1 MPHSG
6 FSRPSL
12 PTLIDTIRSDLFTRC
27 QEDNLL
33 RRCDAE
39 VTARVQAAAVHTLY
53 GYLDYLARNLLP
65 DLADEAWLGRHANI
79 KRCPRKG
86 ATKATGFV
94 RWEGVPNALSMSSD
108 TEIQRDDGQTYTT
121 TTMTS
126 ALNGVLRVPV
136 VAQEAG
142 QAGNCEDRTALRLLG
157 PIPGLSSTGY
167 ADEIQGGH
175 DIEDLE
181 RWRQRIIAR
190 WYDIPQGGAD
200 GDYVRWAK
208 EVSGIHRA
216 WTHRHKNGPGTVGVM
231 VATDDPD
238 HPAPTQDI
246 LTQVREHILPL
257 APVAGSG
264 LTVFAVT
271 PKSVPVS
278 LALSTDRPDIRSAV
292 IAEIKAF
299 FQREGEPGSTLFL
312 SRLREVI
319 SLAAGEVAH
328 QLRLPTTDLPL
339 GKTEVPV
346 SGPVTW
352 TPYAP

>member
-27 QEDNLL
+27 QEDSVL
-33 RRCDAE
+33 RRCDTE
-39 VTARVQAAAVHTLY
+39 VYARVQAAAVHTLY

-86 ATKATGFV
+86 ATTAQGFV
-94 RWEGVPNALSMSSD
+94 RWEGVLNALSMSSD

-121 TTMTS
+121 TRMTS
-126 ALNGVLRVPV
+126 VVNGVLRVPV
-136 VAQEAG
+136 RAQKAG
-142 QAGNCEDRTALRLLG
+142 QAGNCEDRTALRLTT

-190 WYDIPQGGAD
+190 WYDVPQGGAD

-208 EVSGIHRA
+208 AVPGIDRA
-216 WTHRHKNGPGTVGVM
+216 WTHRHHHGIGTVGVM

-238 HPAPTQDI
+238 HPAPTADL
-246 LTQVREHILPL
+246 LTQVRDHLLPL
-257 APVAGSG
+257 IPVAGSG
-264 LTVFAVT
+264 LTVFGVT
-271 PKSVPVS
+271 PKPIPVS

-292 IAEIKAF
+292 IAEIQAF
-299 FQREGEPGSTLFL
+299 FQRQGEPGNTLFL

-328 QLRLPTTDLPL
+328 QLRLPATDMLL

-346 SGPVTW
+346 LGLVTW